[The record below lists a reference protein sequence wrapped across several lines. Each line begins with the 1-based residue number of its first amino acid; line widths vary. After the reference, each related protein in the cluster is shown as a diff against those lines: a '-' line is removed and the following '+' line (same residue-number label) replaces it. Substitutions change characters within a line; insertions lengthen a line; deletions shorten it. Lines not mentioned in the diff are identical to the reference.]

1 MNLAIRPVQSLKHV
15 VDTATS
21 AVAGGV
27 TSTVILAEAETDP
40 SPLSPIDVHYG
51 STISSIFLRV
61 EVLHVGGNFNTVP
74 RIYMAVSKNP
84 GNEHVI
90 ANPSSI
96 GDSDLRRYVL
106 HQEMTMISAVVT
118 NGSTFPRTMFVGVI
132 KIPRGFKRMGIND
145 RLLCSFALDDGELTG
160 IVNACVQCIYKE
172 FF

>member
-27 TSTVILAEAETDP
+27 TSTVIVAEAETDP

-61 EVLHVGGNFNTVP
+61 EVVHVGGVWNTVP
-74 RIYMAVSKNP
+74 RVYMAVAKNP
-84 GNEHVI
+84 GNEHVV

-106 HQEMTMISAVVT
+106 HQEMTMVT
-118 NGSTFPRTMFVGVI
+118 AFTTNASTFPRTMFVGVI
-132 KIPRGFKRMGIND
+132 KIPRGFKRFGIND
-145 RLLCSFALDDGELTG
+145 RLLVSFALDDGELTA
-160 IVNACVQCIYKE
+160 IVNCCVQCIYKE

>member
-1 MNLAIRPVQSLKHV
+1 
-15 VDTATS
+15 
-21 AVAGGV
+21 
-27 TSTVILAEAETDP
+27 
-40 SPLSPIDVHYG
+40 
-51 STISSIFLRV
+51 
-61 EVLHVGGNFNTVP
+61 
-74 RIYMAVSKNP
+74 MAVSKNP